1 MNNQPFNL
9 NQMGSGNLS
18 VGSATPNTLSV
29 SGGSSTLGT
38 LPVTGAPDTTANAPT
53 AQPQQKG
60 NWFTHLL
67 PTAGSII
74 GGIAGIPL
82 EALDAFTGVGG
93 TAANIALAGA
103 GGGAGKALE
112 NYLEGNKIS
121 SGVLGSAALGAG
133 GQGVGE
139 VVGLGTKAALGGL
152 SKGAGTLSSK
162 LLAGQA
168 PEGALSRTTADF
180 LNKIHGVTNL
190 NNGAELALKY
200 TGSSDNPEGQAIIT
214 KSVENGL
221 LQYGPKNVNIDDV
234 MPPRIGNKLTTAGKI
249 EDQVSGKTFNQM
261 TDKLLLSDQ
270 SQKTLSKELLS
281 MKDNIQVT
289 NASGDI
295 SSYDALQLQRA
306 VAKNAN
312 YYDNL
317 AKGFNPDPEY
327 SKLANAY
334 KGLSQELKDR
344 IFSDPKTNSSLKIPD
359 AEKQLLFNQIDTH
372 VTPFNAQS
380 AGAMKAAVANA
391 QTYSELRSLESPFV
405 QLSDASEQATKLG
418 EKTFGT
424 TVGKAL
430 AFGGP
435 GFALGGPVG
444 GAIGLGLSTLPTS
457 TLESAGSKLFSKT
470 ASSLAPSVKTASGEI
485 LKGGAVG
492 RVAPTLARMGGIG
505 AIQTAGN
512 VGGTQPV
519 NQNQLQG
526 GGLPDTSGAALLGG
540 MNAGATAPAAGTAPA
555 QAPAQG
561 GGMGNLSLGDL
572 LTLGYAN
579 PSFLSA
585 LGMTPDQRTKLAQ
598 SNQASAALDNLTN
611 TFTSAGGAKGGLVG
625 TLENIKSKFS
635 KDEVNAFNSQKA
647 SVANQIANATG
658 LDPKAI
664 AQQMPSVTDT
674 PQAAQDKIN
683 ALKAQIATSAQGAQV
698 TALGG
703 SNLSS
708 LLGQVGGASA
718 GGTAGLSSL
727 PQFNYPSSSLPAIPG
742 LTQ

>member
-9 NQMGSGNLS
+9 NQMPTGNLS

-29 SGGSSTLGT
+29 SGGSSALGT
-38 LPVTGAPDTTANAPT
+38 LPVTGAPAYSSPSADS
-53 AQPQQKG
+53 QPQQKG
-60 NWFTHLL
+60 NWFTHLI
-67 PTAGSII
+67 PTALGTLGTI
-74 GGIAGIPL
+74 GGAFIPGL
-82 EALDAFTGVGG
+82 GETGVGEIAGG
-93 TAANIALAGA
+93 TAGQTAGQA
-103 GGGAGKALE
+103 IE
-112 NYLEGNKIS
+112 NWLEGNKIDKNLA
-121 SGVLGSAALGAG
+121 GAALTG
-133 GQGVGE
+133 GVSAGVGK

-190 NNGAELALKY
+190 SNGAELAAKY
-200 TGSSDNPEGQAIIT
+200 TGSSENPEGQAIIT

-221 LQYGPKNVNIDDV
+221 LKYGPKNVNIDDV
-234 MPPRIGNKLTTAGKI
+234 MPPRIGGKLSTASKI
-249 EDQVSGKTFNQM
+249 EDQVNQKTFNQM

-306 VAKNAN
+306 VAKNAD

-344 IFSDPKTNSSLKIPD
+344 IFSDPKTNNSLKIPD

-380 AGAMKAAVANA
+380 AGGMKAAVANA

-492 RVAPTLARMGGIG
+492 RVLPTLTRMGS
-505 AIQTAGN
+505 AGVAQVPMFAAN
-512 VGGTQPV
+512 
-519 NQNQLQG
+519 LQG
-526 GGLPDTSGAALLGG
+526 GQDMQNNIPLGDGATSSSGMPSGANGASIMDSIPLGG
-540 MNAGATAPAAGTAPA
+540 GSFDQTSQSMNAGAGGQAGTPGQLSLRQLAVLNMISPGLA
-555 QAPAQG
+555 SALTLSQGQRDKLGQVNQANAALTNLTDTFNKAG
-561 GGMGNLSLGDL
+561 GGRGGLFGTIE
-572 LTLGYAN
+572 TLG
-579 PSFLSA
+579 SKLSKNDVA
-585 LGMTPDQRTKLAQ
+585 
-598 SNQASAALDNLTN
+598 
-611 TFTSAGGAKGGLVG
+611 
-625 TLENIKSKFS
+625 
-635 KDEVNAFNSQKA
+635 AFNDQKT

-658 LDPKAI
+658 LDAKAVL
-664 AQQMPSVTDT
+664 QQLPSVTDT
-674 PQAAQDKIN
+674 GKAAQEKIQALKDQITSSAQAAQ
-683 ALKAQIATSAQGAQV
+683 V
-698 TALGG
+698 TGVGG
-703 SNLSS
+703 SNLGS
-708 LLGQVGGASA
+708 LLGGLGNMNSGGGFNYASA
-718 GGTAGLSSL
+718 TPTSS
-727 PQFNYPSSSLPAIPG
+727 IPG
-742 LTQ
+742 LNI